1 MASSIAKQP
10 WRLGVIVFLLLAF
23 VASLFA
29 VQSYFG
35 VGPADEAGM
44 RISAGSQISSS
55 QTAPL
60 PGRIPPGPSV
70 TAGGSGAPGDT
81 SLFGITN
88 SFATYVGVAT
98 PVVNPTPTTDI
109 PPDIPP
115 VDTAGSLSGTVWE
128 SIASCGSDCGPE
140 ADRLGDITV
149 YLADAA
155 RNPTGKTA
163 VTSRDGQFLFSG
175 LAPGKY
181 NLFFADPS
189 GAYISE
195 WYVPQT
201 IIAGDTSIQVEAEKN
216 TEVSMYLKPTDT
228 GEEPG
233 GISGVVRN
241 SSGKGIAGVTV
252 LAYQV
257 DEAAGILLAL
267 KNLAVTDIDGKY
279 HITGLPPEPPAG
291 GLPTGKEAGYKI
303 FFSPDPGSGYAPQWY
318 LDQPTH
324 VTAKLIGLLPGEE
337 IDGIDAVLDG
347 GGTIS
352 GHVYGDGRPLAGVTI
367 DIFDESG
374 VIVAGGL
381 TGPAG
386 EFLSR
391 PLDAGSYRIRAS
403 GMEGFEDEWYN
414 DKQSFATADP
424 VAVIFGEDS
433 SGLEITLAAATLPVV
448 AAVPAAEEP
457 AADDDVTGTSAGED
471 EYSDTD
477 AAPLTDPAETGS
489 GESGGSELTSDPGNN
504 AGVAQYEQSEIAADR
519 REEQIGAG

>member
-35 VGPADEAGM
+35 AGRADETGVQ
-44 RISAGSQISSS
+44 ISAGSQISSS
-55 QTAPL
+55 QAVPL
-60 PGRIPPGPSV
+60 PGRIPPGPSIA
-70 TAGGSGAPGDT
+70 AGGSDAPGDNG
-81 SLFGITN
+81 LFGVTN
-88 SFATYVGVAT
+88 SFVTFTGVAT
-98 PVVNPTPTTDI
+98 PVVTTTPSTDI
-109 PPDIPP
+109 PPDVPP
-115 VDTAGSLSGTVWE
+115 VDTSGSLSGTVME
-128 SIASCGSDCGPE
+128 FLASCGSDCGAE
-140 ADRLGDITV
+140 ADRLSGITV

-155 RNPTGKTA
+155 RNLTGKTA
-163 VTSRDGQFLFSG
+163 VTGVDGRFLFSG

-181 NLFFADPS
+181 NLFFSDPT
-189 GAYISE
+189 GAYVSE
-195 WYVPQT
+195 WYTPQT
-201 IIAGDTSIQVEAEKN
+201 IIAGDTSIPVEAEKN
-216 TEVSMYLKPTDT
+216 TDVAMFMQHTDS
-228 GEEPG
+228 GEDPG

-241 SSGKGIAGVTV
+241 TSGKGIAGVTV
-252 LAYQV
+252 FAYQV
-257 DEAAGILLAL
+257 DEAAGVLLSL
-267 KNLAVTDIDGKY
+267 KNLAVTDIDGRY

-291 GLPTGKEAGYKI
+291 SPPTGKGNGYKI
-303 FFSPDPGSGYAPQWY
+303 FFSPDPGSGYAAQWY

-337 IDGIDAVLDG
+337 IEGIDAVLDG

-352 GHVYGDGRPLAGVTI
+352 GHVDGEGRPLAGVTV

-374 VIVAGGL
+374 VIVAGCL

-391 PLDAGSYRIRAS
+391 PLDAGSYRVRAS

-414 DKQSFATADP
+414 DKQSFAAADP

-433 SGLEITLAAATLPVV
+433 SGLEITLASATLPVA
-448 AAVPAAEEP
+448 AAVPAVEAP
-457 AADDDVTGTSAGED
+457 AADGDVTGTSAGED
-471 EYSDTD
+471 EYPDTD
-477 AAPLTDPAETGS
+477 AAPLTDTSETGN
-489 GESGGSELTSDPGNN
+489 GGSGGGELAADSGDS
-504 AGVAQYEQSEIAADR
+504 AGVAQYEQREIAADR